1 MLNVIIAILVSALIL
16 GIVWNQLIT
25 SISFKIVDDTTDIKK
40 PPARISNRTK
50 HENAMKG
57 KPF

>member
-40 PPARISNRTK
+40 PLLEYLIGQS
-50 HENAMKG
+50 MKML
-57 KPF
+57 